1 MSLSL
6 LFLLTRAGANYV
18 SLDLAFSADSATVP
32 SRALLAHLRVG
43 IPEQRYGLMLDFNES
58 RVEIDQCLRSTS
70 RTFNVA
76 SSATSDVVLFEE
88 EEFMDP
94 ELRDYFRLSVVEH
107 CGVARSMSE
116 RFYDNCLSERCN
128 GIIGLSSLSSV
139 WEIWTA
145 FTLSLESLHLGR
157 SNPFFRSPPSPSKQK
172 QNKDYEHVV
181 VDCRRTAREGICE
194 FDATIGGIDVVVD
207 FHTHDSYIYVPQ
219 RIYAL
224 YMAGVS
230 LENVHGSKR
239 LFFNETGDGNDN
251 KKRKR
256 SASGENV
263 FVTPPKE
270 QRRRFQE
277 RLEASRHNYAEH
289 SIYYQNSLHRFTM
302 SQWLPLVVEIDKHG
316 ALVLDSDLLVHS
328 PSYANSYAGTER
340 SASEHFFGE
349 SAGLQS
355 TVLLKPQSDPKS
367 NRVSIGNGLLRRYT
381 LHVDVLRKTMFIE
394 PRVIVEH
401 LTSLELIAVTLL
413 FLFFLRSVCYSL
425 EILAPLSLCVERRC
439 PGCSQLENTDKQHRR
454 VSSHSMREAAF
465 FLLALV
471 VPLVALL
478 RLPVFVPY
486 SSQFVHFYIWAW
498 TTLGVNGLCLLTNL
512 FYSATVA
519 RGQRPASGS
528 YCWRSFRVVLSRAAC
543 SEQLALLG
551 IFCLTVILRREALAT
566 QIGSVVGCIT
576 LANATRHIY
585 QSLRFSV
592 SVTAARGVAS
602 VRSHDVPKHKD
613 DKMWGFFVLLVLVF
627 LNWLA
632 SVGLFSV
639 SVFYPISTFSR
650 VVPTFLVSLSLVAG
664 VWIVHQYSDAE
675 MQKSIDSLLN

>member
-1 MSLSL
+1 MLL
-6 LFLLTRAGANYV
+6 LFSIFCCVARANYV
-18 SLDLAFSADSATVP
+18 SLDLAFSADSASVP

-58 RVEIDQCLRSTS
+58 QIEIDQCLRSTS

-76 SSATSDVVLFEE
+76 SITTTDVVLFEE

-94 ELRDYFRLSVVEH
+94 ELRDYFRLPVVEH
-107 CGVARSMSE
+107 CGVAHSMSE
-116 RFYDNCLSERCN
+116 RFYDNCLSERCS

-157 SNPFFRSPPSPSKQK
+157 SNPFFRSPPSPSKK
-172 QNKDYEHVV
+172 ENSDEHVV
-181 VDCRRTAREGICE
+181 VECRRSTDGLCE
-194 FDATIGGIDVVVD
+194 FDAKIGGIDVVVD

-219 RIYAL
+219 RIYSL
-224 YMAGVS
+224 YMSGVS

-239 LFFNETGDGNDN
+239 LLFAN
-251 KKRKR
+251 KNATNSEKRKR
-256 SASGENV
+256 SASGEAI
-263 FVTPPKE
+263 FVTPPDE
-270 QRRRFQE
+270 QRRQFHA
-277 RLEASRHNYAEH
+277 RLEQSRQNYAEH
-289 SIYYQNSLHRFTM
+289 SIYYRNSLHRFTM
-302 SQWLPLVVEIDKHG
+302 SQWLPLVVEISKHG

-355 TVLLKPQSDPKS
+355 TVLLKPQPDPKS
-367 NRVSIGNGLLRRYT
+367 KRVSIGNGLLRRYT
-381 LHVDVLRKTMFIE
+381 LHIDVLRKLMLIE

-413 FLFFLRSVCYSL
+413 FMFFLRSVCYSL

-439 PGCSQLENTDKQHRR
+439 PGCMQLENTDKQHRR
-454 VSSHSMREAAF
+454 VSSHSLREALF
-465 FLLALV
+465 FLLSLV

-486 SSQFVHFYIWAW
+486 SSQFAHFYAWAW
-498 TTLGVNGLCLLTNL
+498 TTLGVNGLCLLANL
-512 FYSATVA
+512 LYSATAA

-551 IFCLTVILRREALAT
+551 IFCLTVILRREELAT
-566 QIGSVVGCIT
+566 QIGSVVGFIT
-576 LANATRHIY
+576 LSNATRHIY
-585 QSLRFSV
+585 QSIRFSV
-592 SVTAARGVAS
+592 SKQAARTATGTKS
-602 VRSHDVPKHKD
+602 FDVPKRDD
-613 DKMWGFFVLLVLVF
+613 DKMWGFFVLLVLVL

-632 SVGLFSV
+632 SVCLFAV
-639 SVFYPISTFSR
+639 SVFYPVSTFSR
-650 VVPTFLVSLSLVAG
+650 VVPMLLVALSLVAG

-675 MQKSIDSLLN
+675 MQKSVDSPVK